1 MLRAI
6 LIFAAAAHGLRL
18 QPPLLHAQEPG
29 KLYRSRRKRQFRDES
44 LLPIERAG
52 HESVR
57 SLSDNDA
64 DEELVNTYLE
74 KFFDDRHGVYRLRR
88 RNFLNDEQKK
98 ELHPDNAELELS
110 SSEEI
115 WDDEVVEPVLTF
127 DTHRRTSAGA
137 RESRNKFLTIAGRKV
152 KSYDDMHELDREDVS
167 ERDFGNRLTCVPS
180 FIMYN
185 NPRIKS
191 TFILTM
197 FEYLFRLTKQCCG
210 CAPHPAH
217 IAIIFLFLY
226 AIFTPI
232 FVGFIH
238 KDIHSADGKSQF
250 DLGHCPINEFNGS
263 DTLNFGLPPGSPGY
277 I

>member
-1 MLRAI
+1 MSRAI

-44 LLPIERAG
+44 FLPVERAG
-52 HESVR
+52 HESLR

-137 RESRNKFLTIAGRKV
+137 RESRSKFLTIAGRKV
-152 KSYDDMHELDREDVS
+152 KSYDNMHELDREDIS
-167 ERDFGNRLTCVPS
+167 ERDFGNRLTCVPHLLY
-180 FIMYN
+180 IT
-185 NPRIKS
+185 I
-191 TFILTM
+191 IL
-197 FEYLFRLTKQCCG
+197 E
-210 CAPHPAH
+210 
-217 IAIIFLFLY
+217 
-226 AIFTPI
+226 
-232 FVGFIH
+232 
-238 KDIHSADGKSQF
+238 SS
-250 DLGHCPINEFNGS
+250 
-263 DTLNFGLPPGSPGY
+263 
-277 I
+277 